1 MLQKQSMLKSLFA
14 ALTAMILTAPAFA
27 GEASLVVPNI
37 KAENPLYSVL

>member
-27 GEASLVVPNI
+27 GLSCSSEHQSR
-37 KAENPLYSVL
+37 KSV